1 MRSVWTRGL
10 RVLAVTGVLAH
21 QACSPEDDPFL
32 GGGVAGEAGSSGAG
46 AGMGPSLGG
55 SIAQGGSKAKPVA
68 GSGGNGPVEGGAG
81 EASTGGA
88 MAGAASGG
96 TPSAGAGGET
106 SGGAD
111 NGGAGAAGGAG
122 TTPDA
127 AGAAG
132 MSGSAGAAGE
142 GGGTPPEC
150 KPLPPVS
157 QWTITSS
164 TYSADLGCGG
174 YVQSPDKAI
183 DGDLYT
189 DFATGLSQI
198 GNEWVQIDFHETVTL
213 NEVFFYQFNDKY
225 KCSFGL
231 GPVHYQVLVS
241 SKSQDFRAPVLA
253 EDDGSADVSV
263 KLDKPATGR
272 FLMIRQT
279 GQSINWWTITEI
291 AVRCE

>member
-1 MRSVWTRGL
+1 MAG
-10 RVLAVTGVLAH
+10 AAN
-21 QACSPEDDPFL
+21 
-32 GGGVAGEAGSSGAG
+32 GGTPSGGASGEASGGAESGGAG
-46 AGMGPSLGG
+46 AG
-55 SIAQGGSKAKPVA
+55 
-68 GSGGNGPVEGGAG
+68 GAPDTV
-81 EASTGGA
+81 SD
-88 MAGAASGG
+88 
-96 TPSAGAGGET
+96 AGAGPG
-106 SGGAD
+106 
-111 NGGAGAAGGAG
+111 
-122 TTPDA
+122 
-127 AGAAG
+127 G
-132 MSGSAGAAGE
+132 MSGSAGAGGE
-142 GGGTPPEC
+142 SGGTPPEC
-150 KPLPPVS
+150 KLLPPVS

-164 TYSADLGCGG
+164 SYSADLACGG
-174 YVQSPDKAI
+174 YVRSPDKAL

-189 DFATGLSQI
+189 DFATGLPQI

-231 GPVHYQVLVS
+231 GPAHYQVLVS

-279 GQSINWWTITEI
+279 GQSQDWWSITEI